1 MVDAFRLGMLGVSD
15 IDPLLSLSVI
25 SSFVVALYVVVH
37 LLISRGVGVRS

>member
-1 MVDAFRLGMLGVSD
+1 LGVSD

-25 SSFVVALYVVVH
+25 SAFVIVLYAVVH